1 MIYYTVIDTNVLV
14 SGMLKKPSIPND
26 ILSQSLVGDIVPL
39 INEVILSEYKEVT
52 SRPKFHFPK
61 EPVERLINNI
71 IKRCVWINPEHIE
84 EELPDPK
91 DRIFYETVIAGRR
104 GYSAYLITGN
114 QKHFPE
120 REFILTPHHMLDILK
135 G

>member
-1 MIYYTVIDTNVLV
+1 M
-14 SGMLKKPSIPND
+14 
-26 ILSQSLVGDIVPL
+26 
-39 INEVILSEYKEVT
+39 ILSEYREVT
-52 SRPKFHFPK
+52 SRPKFHFPQ
-61 EPVERLINNI
+61 ESVERLINDM
-71 IKRCVWINPEHIE
+71 IKQGIWINPEHIE

-91 DRIFYETVIAGRR
+91 DRIFYETVISGRR
-104 GYSAYLITGN
+104 EYSAYLITGN